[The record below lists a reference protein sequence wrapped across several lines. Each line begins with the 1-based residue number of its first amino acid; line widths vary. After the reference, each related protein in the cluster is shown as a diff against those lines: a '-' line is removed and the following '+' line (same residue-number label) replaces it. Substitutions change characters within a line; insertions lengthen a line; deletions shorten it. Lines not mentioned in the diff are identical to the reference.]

1 MSTGDEGLTIKQ
13 AAEQLGISPRTARRW
28 IADGRLQA
36 EKVPGPYGPEWR
48 IPAAAVN
55 TAQQVIDVVK
65 VERPNDPEALALAL
79 AQALQERDKKLF
91 EAIFDEFNQRF
102 DALQEQL
109 REQAAAS
116 EARDEARREWEEE
129 RDRRLMEAIR
139 ERQEQQQRRRRWW
152 PWR

>member
-1 MSTGDEGLTIKQ
+1 MSKGDEGLTIKQ
-13 AAEQLGISPRTARRW
+13 AAERLDISDRTVRRW
-28 IADGRLQA
+28 IADGKLQA

-116 EARDEARREWEEE
+116 EARDEARREWEAE

-139 ERQEQQQRRRRWW
+139 ERQEQRRRRWW